1 MFMFVVKHPR
11 RPTQMSASTGAD
23 VRIDR
28 RGCPKLHFRN
38 VKYVIKNAPSVIMAD
53 RRLCFLSAKDK
64 TFSFWHTICISVS
77 ENINQLK

>member
-1 MFMFVVKHPR
+1 M
-11 RPTQMSASTGAD
+11 

-38 VKYVIKNAPSVIMAD
+38 VKYVIKNAPSVILSD